1 LGRARSGFSTKI
13 HAGSIDETTGV
24 SFVLTGGQRHDAPGF
39 DAVFAQL
46 PQEQALEQAIR
57 DRGYDSNHIRRS
69 LQAQDITPVI
79 PPKKN
84 RKASMAYDEA
94 QYKLREKVER
104 FFNRLKQF
112 RRIATRPN
120 FRAIAVLD
128 IICVNRSNRQNF
140 CARCNSVAGGC
151 TISTDIIISS

>member
-1 LGRARSGFSTKI
+1 L
-13 HAGSIDETTGV
+13 IDETTGV

-46 PQEQALEQAIR
+46 PQELALEQAIR

-84 RKASMAYDEA
+84 RKAPMAYDEA

-112 RRIATRPN
+112 RRIATRYDKLSKC
-120 FRAIAVLD
+120 FLAFLHLTAVWLM
-128 IICVNRSNRQNF
+128 VK
-140 CARCNSVAGGC
+140 
-151 TISTDIIISS
+151 

>member
-1 LGRARSGFSTKI
+1 M
-13 HAGSIDETTGV
+13 
-24 SFVLTGGQRHDAPGF
+24 
-39 DAVFAQL
+39 
-46 PQEQALEQAIR
+46 

-112 RRIATRPN
+112 RRIATRYDKLSKC
-120 FRAIAVLD
+120 FLAFLHLTAVWLM
-128 IICVNRSNRQNF
+128 VK
-140 CARCNSVAGGC
+140 
-151 TISTDIIISS
+151 

>member
-1 LGRARSGFSTKI
+1 M
-13 HAGSIDETTGV
+13 TGV

-46 PQEQALEQAIR
+46 PQEQSLEQAIM
-57 DRGYDSNHIRRS
+57 DRGDDSNHIRHS
-69 LQAQDITPVI
+69 LQAQGITPVI

-84 RKASMAYDEA
+84 RKAPMAYDEA

-112 RRIATRPN
+112 RRIATRYDKLSKC
-120 FRAIAVLD
+120 FLAFLHLTAVWL
-128 IICVNRSNRQNF
+128 IVK
-140 CARCNSVAGGC
+140 
-151 TISTDIIISS
+151 